1 MTVATVGAGQQ
12 QRSRVTVTA
21 QWVLLLAS
29 TPTGLVCRCRVCGD
43 IVGTANIS
51 SRVPALPP
59 YLYCAVREGPTIMNS
74 AGAPDQGTWRYPTIT
89 GLFSPD
95 YGRSQFITFSPLIS
109 TS

>member
-59 YLYCAVREGPTIMNS
+59 IYIALCER
-74 AGAPDQGTWRYPTIT
+74 D
-89 GLFSPD
+89 
-95 YGRSQFITFSPLIS
+95 PLS
-109 TS
+109 

>member
-29 TPTGLVCRCRVCGD
+29 TPTGLVCRCRVCGGT
-43 IVGTANIS
+43 VGTVNIS

-59 YLYCAVREGPTIMNS
+59 LFILRCAR
-74 AGAPDQGTWRYPTIT
+74 GTHYHE
-89 GLFSPD
+89 FSRRP
-95 YGRSQFITFSPLIS
+95 RSGHVEIS
-109 TS
+109 YHNRIILP